1 MLDAATQNVAK
12 EIEEI
17 IEDPS
22 TDLET
27 LRLLE
32 PMNKI
37 VAVAFRTMTQLSEGT
52 ATPQQAHDHFKKMS
66 DLIMR
71 AAIEQQAI
79 DKANRR

>member
-1 MLDAATQNVAK
+1 MKNVAQ

-37 VAVAFRTMTQLSEGT
+37 VAVAFRTMEQLADGT
-52 ATPQQAHDHFKKMS
+52 ATRQQAHDHFKTMS

-79 DKANRR
+79 DKAKRR